1 MAVIAINLIS
11 NSITSA
17 AISIAGKIMHKETK
31 PLDQKG
37 GSEVSLMIQKD
48 IKKLLSIY
56 ENEPI
61 KVKAI
66 GISVPGIA
74 FIKSGTVWAPNI
86 AGWENYPLLDEV
98 SKLVKGKNIRIK
110 IGSNRTCLI
119 LGEHW
124 QGAAKKSKNAIFF
137 SVGNGVGAGIL
148 IDGKILHGYN
158 DGVGAVGWMALERP
172 YRDIYKETGFMETRT
187 SWKGILQ
194 ALEEQVRKTKNYRGV
209 FLSRNINEVSVYE
222 LFHAY
227 KQKDKAAV
235 KVIKDTFEL
244 WGMVVANLVS
254 MFNPEVFIFGGQVF
268 GPAME
273 FIPELVNE
281 TYKWALPL
289 NAQKVKFVGSQLGSN
304 AGLFGAGQLA
314 TGKF

>member
-11 NSITSA
+11 DSVTSA
-17 AISIAGKIMHKETK
+17 AISISGKIMHKETK
-31 PLDQKG
+31 PLENCG
-37 GSEVSLMIQKD
+37 GSDVSQLIQKD
-48 IKKLLSIY
+48 IKKLIAIY

-66 GISVPGIA
+66 GISVPGIS

-86 AGWENYPLLDEV
+86 PGWENYPLLEDIN
-98 SKLVKGKNIRIK
+98 KLVRGTNIRIK
-110 IGSNRTCLI
+110 IASNRTCLI

-124 QGAAKKSKNAIFF
+124 QGAARKSKNAIFF
-137 SVGNGVGAGIL
+137 SVGKGVGAGIL

-172 YRDIYKETGFMETRT
+172 HKETYKENGFTETRT
-187 SWKGILQ
+187 SWKGIIQ
-194 ALEEQVRKTKNYRGV
+194 ALEEQVAKTKNYNG
-209 FLSRNINEVSVYE
+209 FFHSKNISEVTVYE
-222 LFHAY
+222 VFYAY
-227 KQKDKAAV
+227 KQKDKVAL

-244 WGMVVANLVS
+244 WGMAVANLVS

-273 FIPELVNE
+273 FIPEIINE
-281 TYKWALPL
+281 SYKWALPL
-289 NAQKVKFVGSQLGSN
+289 NAHKVKFVGSQLGTN